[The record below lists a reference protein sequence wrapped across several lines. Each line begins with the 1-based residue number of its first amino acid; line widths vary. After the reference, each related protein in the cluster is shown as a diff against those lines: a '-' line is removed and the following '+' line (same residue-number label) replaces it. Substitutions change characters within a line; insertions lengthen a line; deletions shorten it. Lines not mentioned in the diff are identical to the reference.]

1 METYNGIE
9 VDAVYDLTFTAEDLQ
24 ELERARNRPIT
35 FDEDCPEV
43 TPEQAV
49 RFRRVNPRNTEAE

>member
-1 METYNGIE
+1 MEIYNGIE
-9 VDAVYDLTFTAEDLQ
+9 VDAVYDLTFTPEDLQ
-24 ELERARNRPIT
+24 ELQRAREMPIV

-49 RFRRVNPRNTEAE
+49 RFRRVHPRRTEAE